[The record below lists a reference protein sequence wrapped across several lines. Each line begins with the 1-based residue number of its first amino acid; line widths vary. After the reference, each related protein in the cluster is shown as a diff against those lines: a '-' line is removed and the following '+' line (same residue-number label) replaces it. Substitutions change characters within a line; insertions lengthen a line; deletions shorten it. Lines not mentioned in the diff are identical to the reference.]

1 MLKLTEQE
9 FAQILMQQELNA
21 REDRKQNNPDEL
33 KRAKIRKEDALAEY
47 HEARAQNVR
56 AKTERE
62 QAQKGEDKK
71 DKTFSS
77 EIIFLLLTFATV
89 LVEAIAV
96 ISILNF

>member
-1 MLKLTEQE
+1 MLKMTEQE
-9 FAQILMQQELNA
+9 FTQIFMLHELNA
-21 REDRKQNNPDEL
+21 REDQKQSKPDEL

-62 QAQKGEDKK
+62 QAQKGAAKK
-71 DKTFSS
+71 EKTFSS
-77 EIIFLLLTFATV
+77 EIFFLLLTFATV

>member
-1 MLKLTEQE
+1 MLKMTEQE
-9 FAQILMQQELNA
+9 FAQVFMQKELNE
-21 REDRKQNNPDEL
+21 REEQKQSNTDEI
-33 KRAKIRKEDALAEY
+33 KRAKIRKENALTDY

-62 QAQKGEDKK
+62 QAQKGAGKK
-71 DKTFSS
+71 EKTFSS
-77 EIIFLLLTFATV
+77 DIFFLLLTFFTV

>member
-9 FAQILMQQELNA
+9 FAQVFMQQELNA
-21 REDRKQNNPDEL
+21 REDRKQSKPDEL

-47 HEARAQNVR
+47 HQARAQNVR

-62 QAQKGEDKK
+62 QAQKGEEKK
-71 DKTFSS
+71 GKTFTS
-77 EIIFLLLTFATV
+77 EIFFLLLTFATV
-89 LVEAIAV
+89 LVEAVAV

>member
-1 MLKLTEQE
+1 MLKMTEQE
-9 FAQILMQQELNA
+9 FAQVFMQKELNE
-21 REDRKQNNPDEL
+21 REEQKQSNADEL

-47 HEARAQNVR
+47 HQARAQNVR

-62 QAQKGEDKK
+62 QAQESAGKKG
-71 DKTFSS
+71 KTFSS
-77 EIIFLLLTFATV
+77 EFLFLLLTFATV